1 MRVSILCKFK
11 NSYYENLNNNKKK
24 KFLGNHE
31 TPFFKQ
37 STIKQVHYIEWRRKT
52 NNVWVTHFSLKLFQ
66 TLALKLMKDIS
77 VTLGKISDPTG
88 KPIQKY
94 KNHPNI
100 SFIKDGI

>member
-1 MRVSILCKFK
+1 
-11 NSYYENLNNNKKK
+11 
-24 KFLGNHE
+24 
-31 TPFFKQ
+31 
-37 STIKQVHYIEWRRKT
+37 
-52 NNVWVTHFSLKLFQ
+52 
-66 TLALKLMKDIS
+66 MKDIS